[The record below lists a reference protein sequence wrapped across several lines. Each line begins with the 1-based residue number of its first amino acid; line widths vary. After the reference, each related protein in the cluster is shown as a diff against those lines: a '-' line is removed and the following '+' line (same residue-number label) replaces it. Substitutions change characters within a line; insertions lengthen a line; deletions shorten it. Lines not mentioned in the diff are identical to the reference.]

1 MSVVVIRNLYSQ
13 LPNVDI
19 EELRI
24 HETDLNTRRMMDLM
38 AVKEGGSMSLYFHV
52 VNRILRD
59 LRLERRVMPLPSRIN
74 GSPEPIRPSFQTKS
88 ARL

>member
-1 MSVVVIRNLYSQ
+1 VAVIRNLYSQ
-13 LPNVDI
+13 FPNVNI

-38 AVKEGGSMSLYFHV
+38 AVKEGAAY
-52 VNRILRD
+52 

-74 GSPEPIRPSFQTKS
+74 GSLEPIRPSFQTKS
-88 ARL
+88 AQLI